1 MLMTLIQKEIMHHI
15 LSVRFVA
22 LLLMC
27 VLLIPLTLSIN
38 YRKYSQNLVDYQE
51 SVKRSQAEA
60 KENPPNAQDPNVEVS
75 KLFLKPTPLSV
86 FANGLE
92 EALPTYLGMTRNG
105 VRQSSTGLAQASLSY
120 ALGNLD
126 FLFIVGTVFS
136 LLALLF
142 TFDAVA
148 GEREAGTLRI
158 NLSNSL
164 PRDVFLWSKLIGGYL
179 VFVVPF
185 LVSFLLGLLLLVWQG
200 FPLGEPNIALP
211 VLSLTLISLL
221 YIAVFFAI
229 GVVISTYLD
238 NAKTALIVAFTFW
251 VFAVLIAPRGAF
263 VVAKLISPTRTE
275 QAVYMAKT
283 TLRNNLSK
291 GKDEKIWKK
300 MSEVMGSGR
309 GTMGTTPGMG
319 AHLSIN
325 LSDPETTKKM
335 DEIKRPINEEFR
347 LEFQNQ
353 SDKIDREYQREK
365 DRQEQIGETLSRIA
379 PTSSLI
385 YTSMNLTQTGKLKR
399 KLYFEAGERYYNQL
413 DASYFSEVSDD
424 ALGQLLQWG
433 NRLTSKA
440 NGNSESE
447 AEKILPPPTLT
458 EPALSET
465 LAHSAIDVCLLGFFA
480 LAFTTGAFLKF
491 FRSDI

>member
-27 VLLIPLTLSIN
+27 LLLVPLTLSIN
-38 YRKYSQNLVDYQE
+38 YRRYSQNLVDYQE
-51 SVKRSQAEA
+51 SVKREQTEA
-60 KENPPNAQDPNVEVS
+60 KENPPNASDPNTEVS
-75 KLFLKPTPLSV
+75 KFFLKPTPLSV

-92 EALPTYLGMTRNG
+92 DALPTYLGMTRNG
-105 VRQSSTGLAQASLSY
+105 VRQGSAGVSQASIAY
-120 ALGNLD
+120 VLGNLD

-164 PRDVFLWSKLIGGYL
+164 PRDVFLWSKLIGGYI

-185 LVSFLLGLLLLVWQG
+185 LVSFLLGLLLITWQG
-200 FPLGEPNIALP
+200 FPLGEFKIALP
-211 VLSLTLISLL
+211 VLGLTLISLL

-229 GVVISTYLD
+229 GVFISTYLD

-263 VVAKLISPTRTE
+263 VVAKLVAPTRTQ
-275 QAVYMAKT
+275 QAVYMEKT
-283 TLRNNLSK
+283 ALRNNLSK
-291 GKDEKIWKK
+291 DRDEKINEKMTETFAGNEGIVFRSDDTAFQERMDKLKK
-300 MSEVMGSGR
+300 
-309 GTMGTTPGMG
+309 
-319 AHLSIN
+319 
-325 LSDPETTKKM
+325 
-335 DEIKRPINEEFR
+335 PIEEEFR
-347 LEFQNQ
+347 LAFQNQ
-353 SDKIDREYQREK
+353 TDKIDRGYQREK
-365 DRQEQIGETLSRIA
+365 GRQEHVGETLSRIA

-385 YTSMNLTQTGKLKR
+385 YIAINLTQTGKLKR
-399 KLYFEAGERYYNQL
+399 DSYFQTGEQYHSQL
-413 DASYFSEVSDD
+413 DDSYFSEVSDSGD
-424 ALGQLLQWG
+424 ALVQIMQLASQI
-433 NRLTSKA
+433 NDS
-440 NGNSESE
+440 SESE
-447 AEKILPPPTLT
+447 TDKILPPPTLT
-458 EPALSET
+458 EPSLSDT
-465 LAHSAIDVCLLGFFA
+465 LRRSAVDVFLLGFFA
-480 LAFTTGAFLKF
+480 VAFTAIAFLKF

>member
-38 YRKYSQNLVDYQE
+38 YRRYSQNLTDYQE
-51 SVKRSQAEA
+51 SVKRAQAEA
-60 KENPPNAQDPNVEVS
+60 KENPPNASDPNTEVS
-75 KLFLKPTPLSV
+75 KFFLKPTPLSV

-92 EALPTYLGMTRNG
+92 DALPTYLGMTRNG
-105 VRQSSTGLAQASLSY
+105 VRQGSAGVSQASVAY
-120 ALGNLD
+120 VLGHLD

-164 PRDVFLWSKLIGGYL
+164 PRDVFLWSKLIGGYI

-185 LVSFLLGLLLLVWQG
+185 LVSFLLGLLLITWQG
-200 FPLGEPNIALP
+200 FPLGEFKIALP
-211 VLSLTLISLL
+211 VLGLTLISLL

-229 GVVISTYLD
+229 GVFISTYLD

-263 VVAKLISPTRTE
+263 VVAKLVAPTRTQ
-275 QAVYMAKT
+275 QAVYMEKT
-283 TLRNNLSK
+283 ALRNNLTK
-291 GKDEKIWKK
+291 DRDEKIFKK
-300 MSEVMGSGR
+300 MTETFAGSEGI
-309 GTMGTTPGMG
+309 
-319 AHLSIN
+319 SIR
-325 LSDPETTKKM
+325 SDDERLDKLKK
-335 DEIKRPINEEFR
+335 PINEQFR
-347 LEFQNQ
+347 QEFQDQ
-353 SDKIDREYQREK
+353 TDKIDRDYQREK
-365 DRQEQIGETLSRIA
+365 ARQEYVGETLSRIA
-379 PTSSLI
+379 PTSSLSYI
-385 YTSMNLTQTGKLKR
+385 AINLTQTGKLKR
-399 KLYFEAGERYYNQL
+399 DRYFQTGERYYSQV
-413 DASYFSEVSDD
+413 DDSYFSEVSDD
-424 ALGQLLQWG
+424 AMAQAMQI
-433 NRLTSKA
+433 LTRMNNS
-440 NGNSESE
+440 SESE
-447 AEKILPPPTLT
+447 TDRIPPPPTLT

-465 LAHSAIDVCLLGFFA
+465 LRRSMLDVCLLGFFA
-480 LAFTTGAFLKF
+480 IAFTMIAFLKF

>member
-38 YRKYSQNLVDYQE
+38 YRKYNQNLVDYQE
-51 SVKRSQAEA
+51 SVKRTQAEA

-75 KLFLKPTPLSV
+75 KFFLKPTPLSV

-105 VRQSSTGLAQASLSY
+105 VRQGSAGVAQASLAY

-164 PRDVFLWSKLIGGYL
+164 PRDVFLWSKLVGGYI
-179 VFVVPF
+179 VFVIPF
-185 LVSFLLGLLLLVWQG
+185 LVSFLFGLLLIVWQG
-200 FPLGEPNIALP
+200 FPLGEFKIAMP
-211 VLSLTLISLL
+211 VLGLTLVSLL

-229 GVVISTYLD
+229 GVFISTYLD
-238 NAKTALIVAFTFW
+238 NSKTALIVAFTFW

-263 VVAKLISPTRTE
+263 VVAKLVAPTRTE

-283 TLRNNLSK
+283 VLRNNLT
-291 GKDEKIWKK
+291 KDKQEKIWKK
-300 MSEVMGSGR
+300 MTE
-309 GTMGTTPGMG
+309 TM
-319 AHLSIN
+319 SIGEGEGVGVN
-325 LSDPETTKKM
+325 LSDPETQRKL
-335 DEIKRPINEEFR
+335 DEVRGPINEQFR
-347 LEFQNQ
+347 LAYQNQ
-353 SDKIDREYQREK
+353 AGKIDRDYQREK
-365 DRQEQIGETLSRIA
+365 DRQEQVGEMLSRIA
-379 PTSSLI
+379 PTASLT
-385 YTSMNLTQTGKLKR
+385 YFAMNLTQTGKLKR
-399 KLYFEAGERYYNQL
+399 DTYFQTGERYYDQL
-413 DASYFSEVSDD
+413 DDSYFSEISDD
-424 ALGQLLQWG
+424 ALAQVLQVMS
-433 NRLTSKA
+433 RL
-440 NGNSESE
+440 NDDSESE
-447 AEKILPPPTLT
+447 TEEIPPPPVLT
-458 EPALSET
+458 EPSLSDT
-465 LAHSAIDVCLLGFFA
+465 LRRSAIDVFLLGFFA
-480 LAFTTGAFLKF
+480 LVFTAVAFLKF